1 MAETTGK
8 KPLEGETGQSEASKK
23 VADAMSGKL
32 GLANITVVGVGGGGS
47 ATIARLMQQ
56 NAPGVNFVCVNTDIR
71 ALHSVHGDGLI
82 IVPIG
87 EGLTH
92 GFGAGGRPEV
102 GEEAAISGRAALA
115 QVLSGSDIVFICT
128 GLGGGT
134 GTGAAPV
141 VAEVARKIG
150 ALVIGMATLPFSWE
164 GHKRMETAF
173 SGLKKLKENVDNI
186 ILVHNDRL
194 GTLASG
200 ETAMSEVFKM
210 ADSVVAEGILV
221 VAEIV
226 NVPGDINVDLADI
239 RSVMSLHGEA
249 LMAIGTSAGPFGA
262 QTAAEKALK
271 NPLLDVSING
281 AKGILFTVKSGPKLS
296 LGQVNAAGKLISAAV
311 APDAMIFFGMQTIPE
326 MGDQVQITLIATGI
340 PSPSEQPQ
348 AK

>member
-1 MAETTGK
+1 MAETA
-8 KPLEGETGQSEASKK
+8 GQSEASKK
-23 VADAMSGKL
+23 VADMMSGKM

-47 ATIARLMQQ
+47 STIARLMQQ
-56 NAPGVNFVCVNTDIR
+56 HAPGVNFVCVNTDIR
-71 ALHSVHGDGLI
+71 ALHSIQGEGLI
-82 IVPIG
+82 VVPIG
-87 EGLTH
+87 ETLTH
-92 GFGAGGRPEV
+92 GFGAGGKPEV
-102 GEEAAISGRAALA
+102 GEEAALSGRAALA

-141 VAEVARKIG
+141 VAEVARKVG

-173 SGLKKLKENVDNI
+173 SGLKKMKENVDNI

-194 GTLASG
+194 GALASG
-200 ETAMSEVFKM
+200 KTAMSDVFKM

-239 RSVMSLHGEA
+239 RSVMSLKGEA
-249 LMAIGTSAGPFGA
+249 LMAIGTSEGPLGA
-262 QTAAEKALK
+262 QEAAEKAIK

-281 AKGILFTVKSGPKLS
+281 AKGVLFTVKSGPKLS
-296 LGQVNAAGKLISAAV
+296 LGQVNAAGKLISGAV
-311 APDAMIFFGMQTIPE
+311 DPEAMIFFGMQTVAE
-326 MGDQVQITLIATGI
+326 MGDQVKVTLIATGI
-340 PSPSEQPQ
+340 PAPIPQPP